1 MKNSIIVLIAI
12 IICTPGNQLIAGTYA
27 GGSGTPEDPY
37 LIETAEQLNEIGL
50 YEEDWNKHFK
60 LIENIDMKP
69 YDRQNGNPAFNIIGY
84 WIDHFHSENRPFTGT
99 FDGNGFLIHNLTCL
113 SLDRNTVGLFGFI
126 EDAKIKDLGMVD
138 VLLVPDNPDATG
150 GLVGRS
156 KRGKI
161 SNCYAT
167 GSVSSDSAAGGLIGV
182 NDDGTIHNCYSS
194 ADVSGHYAGGLAGAN
209 GGTIYLCYSTG
220 RVTKTDLVY
229 DWGALVGW
237 NIGLVTNCY
246 WNLDTNSS
254 NASAGDA
261 GKTTYE
267 MKLRQTYYGW
277 GNNNIW
283 TIDDE
288 RDYPRLSWEN
298 KPGQPI
304 SNPDYWQGEG
314 TDAEPYRIHTP
325 QELNR
330 IGLLPYEWGKHFR
343 LMNDIDLSSLGSSQI
358 NILSGISDTPFS
370 GVFDGNGHSIANL
383 RLKRMMVPCGLFAS
397 VSGNIKNLEIVD
409 PNIVNQGR
417 ETGAVAGELLMGGT
431 ISNCSVKGGRVSCN
445 YVAAGGLVG
454 MNMGSIIDCS
464 VDQCHVSFI
473 QREWINDNIGGLTGV
488 NYGIILNSQ
497 SSGKVEGSWHV
508 GGLTGYNSGTIFGS
522 SSKCMVDGDIG
533 VGGLT
538 GSNSGSIVASFCN
551 GPVSGISSVG
561 GLAGSNGG
569 NIHSC
574 YSNSNVNGEERTG
587 GLVGANGS
595 IVSCSYSTGIVAGEA
610 ATVGGLIGFN
620 GEGVVNSS
628 FWNIETSGTTRSSKG
643 IGLTTEQMQTSEV
656 FIENGWDFVGETTNG
671 IEDVWFMREGLYP
684 QLLWENNPPLS
695 DAGGNQELYA
705 CFDAHVEVALD
716 GSASSDEDGDRLD
729 YSWSW
734 EIEGRIYQAQGVNP
748 VIQLPPGE
756 FEITLIVSDGIVDS
770 EPDTALIQ
778 IIAPVE
784 GSLFFVP
791 QAINTNS
798 KGKNI
803 LAILTL
809 PKGIQIEDI
818 DSDYGFALYP
828 PKAPSVL
835 YRSIN
840 RKDSTRLFIL
850 FDREQVS
857 AALPGNTSQ
866 ELTVVTKLNTG
877 QYLFAA
883 DTVKII
889 EPSTNKKVQARPNPR
904 QNTSSPS
911 GKRQT
916 RPRLQP
922 ENSPRRKPNVP
933 IPR

>member
-1 MKNSIIVLIAI
+1 MKNSIVVLIAI

-37 LIETAEQLNEIGL
+37 KIETAEQLNEIGL
-50 YEEDWNKHFK
+50 HEEDWNKHFQ

-69 YDRQNGNPAFNIIGY
+69 YDGQNGNPAFNIIGY
-84 WIDHFHSENRPFTGT
+84 WIDHFDFQNKPFTGT

-113 SLDRNTVGLFGFI
+113 STDRNTVGLFGFI

-138 VLLVPDNPDATG
+138 VLLVPDNPDGTG

-156 KRGKI
+156 RRGKI

-167 GSVSSDSAAGGLIGV
+167 GFVSSDLVAGGLIGV
-182 NDDGTIHNCYSS
+182 NSYGTIHNCYSS
-194 ADVSGHYAGGLAGAN
+194 ADVSGYYAGGLAGAN

-220 RVTKTDLVY
+220 RVTKTDLAI

-246 WNLDTNSS
+246 WNLDNNSS
-254 NASAGDA
+254 NTSDGDA

-267 MKLRQTYYGW
+267 MTLRQTYYGW
-277 GNNNIW
+277 GNNNTW
-283 TIDDE
+283 TIDDG

-304 SNPDYWQGEG
+304 SNPDFWQGEG
-314 TDAEPYRIHTP
+314 TDADPYRIHTP

-330 IGLLPYEWGKHFR
+330 IGLLPYEWSKHFR
-343 LMNDIDLSSLGSSQI
+343 LMDDIDLSSFDSSQI

-383 RLKRMMVPCGLFAS
+383 RLKRTMTPCGLFAS
-397 VSGNIKNLEIVD
+397 VSGNIKNLEMVD
-409 PNIVNQGR
+409 PNIVNQMR
-417 ETGAVAGELLMGGT
+417 LTGAVAGELLGGGI
-431 ISNCSVKGGRVSCN
+431 ISNCSVKGGKNSGSHL
-445 YVAAGGLVG
+445 YAGGLVG
-454 MNMGSIIDCS
+454 MNMGSVLDCS
-464 VDQCHVSFI
+464 VDQCHVSLTPLGLFA
-473 QREWINDNIGGLTGV
+473 EGAGGLVGE
-488 NYGIILNSQ
+488 NYGIILNSH
-497 SSGKVEGSWHV
+497 SSGKVDGLLHI
-508 GGLTGYNSGTIFGS
+508 GGVAGRNSGVIFGS
-522 SSKCMVDGDIG
+522 SSKCKVNGSG
-533 VGGLT
+533 AGGLVGYN
-538 GSNSGSIVASFCN
+538 GSYKGA
-551 GPVSGISSVG
+551 
-561 GLAGSNGG
+561 

-574 YSNSNVNGEERTG
+574 YSNSNVNGERHVG
-587 GLVGANGS
+587 GLVGYNSNGT
-595 IVSCSYSTGIVAGEA
+595 VSCSYSTGIVTGEA

-620 GEGVVNSS
+620 YEGAVYSS
-628 FWNIETSGTTRSSKG
+628 FWDIETSGTTRSSRG
-643 IGLTTEQMQTSEV
+643 TGLTTEQMQAPEV

-671 IEDVWFMREGLYP
+671 IEDVWFMREGAYP
-684 QLLWENNPPLS
+684 QLSWENNPPLA

-705 CFDAHVEVALD
+705 CFDAHVEVTLD

-734 EIEGRIYQAQGVNP
+734 EIQGQIYQAQGVNP
-748 VIQLPPGE
+748 VVQLLGGE
-756 FEITLIVSDGIVDS
+756 FEITLTVSDGIVDS
-770 EPDTALIQ
+770 ESDTVLIQ
-778 IIAPVE
+778 VIAPVE
-784 GSLFFVP
+784 ASLFLVP
-791 QAINTNS
+791 QTINTNS

-809 PKGIQIEDI
+809 PEGVDI
-818 DSDYGFALYP
+818 DDIDTDYGFVLYP

-840 RKDSTRLFIL
+840 EKNSTRLFIL

-857 AALPGNTSQ
+857 AALSGNTNQ

-877 QYLFAA
+877 PFLFAA
-883 DTVKII
+883 DTVKIV
-889 EPSTNKKVQARPNPR
+889 EPQNNKTEHTRRIPR

-911 GKRQT
+911 GGRQT
-916 RPRLQP
+916 RPRLKP
-922 ENSPRRKPNVP
+922 ENSPRRKPTVP